1 MPRKSKSPI
10 PFGSVILQIGLALWE
25 LRGSIDCARR
35 FRRSMIELPTRP
47 ESTVQRN
54 QGQTVPSSHT
64 MKTAL
69 PWIAAITGG
78 ILVFLGYAGFDQFYL
93 EWICLVPVLWAI
105 RDQRPGRAFGIGWLA
120 GIVMNIGG
128 FYWAIQMFRQFA
140 GMAWPLAALGL
151 LLLAAA
157 NGIVFA
163 AWAWATRLITRD
175 TGWNVAWV
183 SPVVWTALEMFWP
196 EIFPYYLG
204 ASQYKLSLMTQ
215 IADLTGILGVTFIV
229 VYINSTLFAALEDWF
244 KNRRIATRQLLV
256 FAAVMAT
263 VLVYGQ
269 VRIRAVDRQ
278 AATAEKLTIGLI
290 QTNRGAG
297 DKRQDPE
304 RLLREHQEMSRTLAA
319 SQPLDLI
326 VWPEGIF
333 HVRLTSREGSL
344 PSGALGDTRTP
355 TLFGAILHLGEN
367 SDARTHVSALLTD
380 ATGRILGT
388 YDKMVLVPFGE
399 YIPFG
404 ETFPSLYS
412 LAPFTSRFRPGESRE
427 PLPLGKYLLSVN
439 ICYEDIFPGQVRSL
453 MRGGHDRRMPDA
465 MFNLTND
472 SWYGKSTEPMEHLAL
487 ASFRSIEHRRSLVR
501 STNTGISAFVDPVG
515 RIVTRSGIWTRE
527 ALVDRVPMMQGRTV
541 YALLGD
547 WIGWIC
553 ALLFLAGIG
562 RTLRV
567 SPRRGKPPQPLVET
581 AAPQRKKQSEPGKRQ
596 RREKHR

>member
-1 MPRKSKSPI
+1 
-10 PFGSVILQIGLALWE
+10 
-25 LRGSIDCARR
+25 
-35 FRRSMIELPTRP
+35 
-47 ESTVQRN
+47 
-54 QGQTVPSSHT
+54 

-69 PWIAAITGG
+69 PWIAAIIGG

-105 RDQRPGRAFGIGWLA
+105 RDQHPGRAFFIGWLA

-128 FYWAIQMFRQFA
+128 FYWAIQMFQQFA

-163 AWAWATRLITRD
+163 AWAWATRLITHD

-183 SPVVWTALEMFWP
+183 SPVVWTALEKFWP
-196 EIFPYYLG
+196 EIFPNYLG
-204 ASQYKLSLMTQ
+204 ASQYKLSLVTQ

-229 VYINSTLFAALEDWF
+229 VYINSTLFATLEQWSE
-244 KNRRIATRQLLV
+244 NRRIATRPLLV

-263 VLVYGQ
+263 VLIYGQ

-278 AATAEKLTIGLI
+278 AAAAEHLTIGLI

-304 RLLREHQEMSRTLAA
+304 SLLREHQEMSRTLAA

-326 VWPEGIF
+326 VWPEGVLRI
-333 HVRLTSREGSL
+333 RLLSREGSL
-344 PSGALGDTRTP
+344 PSGALGDTHIP
-355 TLFGAILHLGEN
+355 TLFGAILQSGEISAVPPHN
-367 SDARTHVSALLTD
+367 TALLTD
-380 ATGRILGT
+380 GTGRILGT

-404 ETFPSLYS
+404 ETFPALYS
-412 LAPFTSRFRPGESRE
+412 LVPSTGRFRAGESRE
-427 PLPLGKYLLSVN
+427 PLPLGKHLLSVN

-453 MRGGHDRRMPDA
+453 MRGGHYRRIPDA
-465 MFNLTND
+465 LFNLTND
-472 SWYGKSTEPMEHLAL
+472 SWYGKSTEPIEHLAL

-515 RIVTRSGIWTRE
+515 RIVKRSGVWTRE
-527 ALVDRVPMMQGRTV
+527 TLVDRVPMMQGRTL
-541 YALLGD
+541 YALSGD
-547 WIGWIC
+547 WLGWVC
-553 ALLFLAGIG
+553 ALLALAGIG
-562 RTLRV
+562 RALLV
-567 SPRRGKPPQPLVET
+567 SARRGEATQPLVET
-581 AAPQRKKQSEPGKRQ
+581 TAPQRKKQSEPGKHLQ
-596 RREKHR
+596 REKQQR